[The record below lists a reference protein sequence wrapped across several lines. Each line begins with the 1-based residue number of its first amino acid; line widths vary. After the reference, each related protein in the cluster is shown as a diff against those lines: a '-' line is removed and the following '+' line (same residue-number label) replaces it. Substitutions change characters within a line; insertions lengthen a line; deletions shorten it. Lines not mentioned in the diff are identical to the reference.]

1 MYTPDYTNCTTCE
14 KNVLAMKIMAQAF
27 TKDHR
32 VENVPDEKVW
42 NKTDISIFNL
52 FVAAY
57 NGR

>member
-1 MYTPDYTNCTTCE
+1 MYTPDYVNCTTCE

-32 VENVPDEKVW
+32 AENVPDEKVW